1 MVTWRTTWA
10 GAAEQAAGRA
20 AAIRSGGFSQL
31 PLSTRLMGIAMLA
44 IVVLML
50 VGLVVIGTIVAIPL
64 VLIGLVVGTTRRLLG
79 SLSMPGAA
87 SHGRRNVRVI
97 ERRE

>member
-20 AAIRSGGFSQL
+20 TAMRAGGFAQL
-31 PLSTRLMGIAMLA
+31 PLRTRVMGVVMLA
-44 IVVLML
+44 VVVLML
-50 VGLVVIGTIVAIPL
+50 VGLVVIGMIVAIPL
-64 VLIGLVVGTTRRLLG
+64 VLLGLVLGTTRRLLG
-79 SLSMPGAA
+79 RLSTPRAA
-87 SHGRRNVRVI
+87 TQGRRNVRVI